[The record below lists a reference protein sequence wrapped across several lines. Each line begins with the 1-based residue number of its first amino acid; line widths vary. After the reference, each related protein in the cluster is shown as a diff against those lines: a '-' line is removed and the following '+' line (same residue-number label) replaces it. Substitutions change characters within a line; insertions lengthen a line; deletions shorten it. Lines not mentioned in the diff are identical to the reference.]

1 LIKIKKKIK
10 RLFKK
15 CLIACNLEASM
26 SGKKKKNKDEAR
38 AGLQIKP
45 AWSASKA
52 NDAWFAS
59 AYSCHLT

>member
-1 LIKIKKKIK
+1 LLKIKKKIK

-15 CLIACNLEASM
+15 CLIACNLE
-26 SGKKKKNKDEAR
+26 GQHEWPKKKDEAR

-52 NDAWFAS
+52 NDALFAS